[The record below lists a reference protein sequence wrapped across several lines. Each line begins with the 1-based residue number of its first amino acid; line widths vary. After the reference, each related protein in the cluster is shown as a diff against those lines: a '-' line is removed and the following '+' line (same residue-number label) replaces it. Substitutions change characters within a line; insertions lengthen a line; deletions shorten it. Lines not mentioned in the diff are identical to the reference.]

1 MNMKLKILSGTFA
14 IGVAF
19 AGHGVI
25 AAEAASSYK
34 VGEGD
39 SLWKIAQKTHTT
51 TSELKQ
57 WNHLSSDLIHTGQVL
72 KVSNDIKYKVQ
83 PGDSLWKIA
92 NEHGVSVQDL
102 ITWNKLSSNLLQVG
116 QTLTIKDANTKGN
129 LKAAVPSTQ
138 KAIDYTVQP
147 NDSLWTI
154 ANKYGVSVDDLMAW
168 NGLSND
174 SIDHLQIG
182 QVLRVY
188 GVSESNHTKETQVYS
203 ANVNQSDTTVKSEP
217 KQEVKVEPKQEIK
230 QDAQSFQSKQEV
242 KAESKQGAQSSQPKQ
257 EVKVEPKQEAQSSQP
272 KKEPVKQEVKK
283 ETVSKSQATGSV
295 ANIIA
300 EGKKYIGTPYVWG
313 GTSPSG
319 FDCSGF
325 IQYVF
330 AQNGISIPRTV
341 SSIWS
346 AGTSVGSPSVG
357 DIVFFETY
365 KSGPSHA
372 GIYLGGGKF
381 LHAGTSSGVT
391 ISDMNSSYW
400 SPKYLGAKRLR

>member
-1 MNMKLKILSGTFA
+1 MNMKSKILTGTFA

-19 AGHGVI
+19 ASHGVI
-25 AAEAASSYK
+25 TAEASSYE

-39 SLWKIAQKTHTT
+39 SLWKIAQKTNTT
-51 TSELKQ
+51 VPELKQ
-57 WNHLSSDLIHTGQVL
+57 WNHLSSDLIHVGQVL
-72 KVSNDIKYKVQ
+72 KVSNDIEYEVQ
-83 PGDSLWKIA
+83 LGDSLWKIA

-102 ITWNKLSSNLLQVG
+102 ITWNELPSDLLQVG
-116 QTLTIKDANTKGN
+116 QILTIKDVDTKGN
-129 LKAAVPSTQ
+129 LKAVVPSTP

-147 NDSLWTI
+147 NDSLWII

-174 SIDHLQIG
+174 SIDNLQIG

-203 ANVNQSDTTVKSEP
+203 ANVNPSDATVKSEP
-217 KQEVKVEPKQEIK
+217 KQET
-230 QDAQSFQSKQEV
+230 KQEV
-242 KAESKQGAQSSQPKQ
+242 QSSQPKQ
-257 EVKVEPKQEAQSSQP
+257 EVKAEPKQEV
-272 KKEPVKQEVKK
+272 KKEPVKQEMKK
-283 ETVSKSQATGSV
+283 ETKSESQATGNV

-300 EGKKYIGTPYVWG
+300 EGKKHIGTPYVWG

-325 IQYVF
+325 LHYVF

-346 AGTSVGSPSVG
+346 AGTSVDSPSVG

-372 GIYLGGGKF
+372 GIYLGNGQF

-391 ISDMNSSYW
+391 ISDMNNSYW
-400 SPKYLGAKRLR
+400 SSKYLGAKRLH